1 MGAGSRERSSKGCEF
16 EHRRGGNARP
26 PHGTNACGK
35 TSLALTIMGYPSYGV
50 VKGSITFEGQEI
62 TSKPIHER
70 AKLGIA
76 LAHQSP
82 PEVRGVKLR
91 DLIRVIVGEAPW
103 NPLLE
108 VEESGREN
116 TWSGSAWTL
125 HSCREI

>member
-1 MGAGSRERSSKGCEF
+1 
-16 EHRRGGNARP
+16 
-26 PHGTNACGK
+26 
-35 TSLALTIMGYPSYGV
+35 MGYPSYEV
-50 VKGSITFEGQEI
+50 VRGSITFEGQEI